1 MGSGEESV
9 VDRTSRNEDDQVP
22 GLELTPARARRL
34 VLKTDLVIMPLA
46 VLSMTLAFLDK
57 NALGYAAVLGIKTDA
72 HLHGQQYSWL
82 SSIFYFSYLAM
93 EFPNLWLMTR
103 LPIGKYVGSCL
114 TIWGALICVM
124 AACHSFASLAAVRF
138 LLGVFEAAILPCM
151 MLLNSMWYRREEQ
164 PLRTAFWYNTFAGV
178 FGGILSYAIG
188 KIDGPLSTWRYIF
201 LIYGA
206 VTVLCGGLFI
216 LAMPDSPSKAWFF
229 TAQEKELAVVRLASN
244 QTGIDSKRSFKLS
257 QIWEAARDPKCYCI
271 WICALGY
278 AVANAGITNFNPLI
292 ISGYGFSSTKTTLM
306 ATPQAAVAMVSQAIL
321 TAITFFLPNLRC
333 IFWVASSLV
342 GLVGALM
349 VHLLDI
355 ETQRDASLAGVY
367 LMGFYNVPW
376 VFMLSL
382 SSSNTAGATK
392 KSFMGISV
400 AVVYAVGNI
409 IGPQFFLDEQSP
421 TYPLGIGSMLCA
433 FAVMAAAG
441 LAYYVFCVLENRRRN
456 MLPQRPDEGTIND
469 LDANDQDLT
478 DWENLAFRYTY

>member
-1 MGSGEESV
+1 MSTIQADDKMGSGEESV
-9 VDRTSRNEDDQVP
+9 VDRTSRNEDDQVV

-34 VLKTDLVIMPLA
+34 VLKTDLVVMPLA

-57 NALGYAAVLGIKTDA
+57 VSSLASQERKNTKLKPTRLMHRKYLQNALGYAAVLGIKTDA

-82 SSIFYFSYLAM
+82 SSIFYFGYLAM

-188 KIDGPLSTWRYIF
+188 KIVGPLSTWRYIF

-244 QTGIDSKRSFKLS
+244 QTGIDSKRVCTSNKHQS
-257 QIWEAARDPKCYCI
+257 RSE
-271 WICALGY
+271 
-278 AVANAGITNFNPLI
+278 
-292 ISGYGFSSTKTTLM
+292 ISRSYGRGADS
-306 ATPQAAVAMVSQAIL
+306 
-321 TAITFFLPNLRC
+321 
-333 IFWVASSLV
+333 IFT
-342 GLVGALM
+342 
-349 VHLLDI
+349 HI
-355 ETQRDASLAGVY
+355 
-367 LMGFYNVPW
+367 
-376 VFMLSL
+376 
-382 SSSNTAGATK
+382 
-392 KSFMGISV
+392 
-400 AVVYAVGNI
+400 
-409 IGPQFFLDEQSP
+409 
-421 TYPLGIGSMLCA
+421 
-433 FAVMAAAG
+433 
-441 LAYYVFCVLENRRRN
+441 
-456 MLPQRPDEGTIND
+456 
-469 LDANDQDLT
+469 
-478 DWENLAFRYTY
+478 